1 MTDVGLLYVG
11 GVLFVNT
18 VILSGDAE
26 PRRTRRDRV
35 GAASCAC
42 YLPSS
47 SQSQP
52 HLCDHLMAE
61 PGSGA

>member
-26 PRRTRRDRV
+26 PRRTRRNRV
-35 GAASCAC
+35 GR
-42 YLPSS
+42 
-47 SQSQP
+47 
-52 HLCDHLMAE
+52 DTI
-61 PGSGA
+61 